1 MTQPGWKYALLAIAV
16 VSMSLGAAC
25 KKAENASS
33 DTGAAAGSSSAAPAA
48 GAMGASGA
56 APAAGAMGASGAAGA
71 SGASQ

>member
-25 KKAENASS
+25 KKADNTSS
-33 DTGAAAGSSSAAPAA
+33 DTGAAPGS
-48 GAMGASGA
+48 SGA
-56 APAAGAMGASGAAGA
+56 APAAGAMGASGAMGGGAAGA

>member
-25 KKAENASS
+25 KKAENTSG
-33 DTGAAAGSSSAAPAA
+33 DTGAAAGSS
-48 GAMGASGA
+48 M

>member
-25 KKAENASS
+25 KKADNTS
-33 DTGAAAGSSSAAPAA
+33 DTGAAAGSS
-48 GAMGASGA
+48 A

>member
-25 KKAENASS
+25 KKADNTS
-33 DTGAAAGSSSAAPAA
+33 TGAAGSSMAPAA
-48 GAMGASGA
+48 GAMS
-56 APAAGAMGASGAAGA
+56 ASGAAGT